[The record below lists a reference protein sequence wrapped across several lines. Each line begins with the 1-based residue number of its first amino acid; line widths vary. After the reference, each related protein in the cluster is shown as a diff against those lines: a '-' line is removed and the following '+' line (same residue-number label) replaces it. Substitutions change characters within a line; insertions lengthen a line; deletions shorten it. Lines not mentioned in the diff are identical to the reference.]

1 MYFFIEAC
9 VALFVSFVINVFVV
23 SVFAHGMY
31 NKTNADIVSNSFE
44 FHSDF
49 TVSKPYE
56 KY

>member
-31 NKTNADIVSNSFE
+31 NKTNADIVSYSFE

-56 KY
+56 NY